1 MVKYRSS
8 RFHNAKNGRR
18 LAKLMAIAV
27 SLNRNPIRTKTIN
40 GITYE
45 LDLREVIDSSLYFTS
60 TYEVKIDQLFEKYV
74 KPGSTV
80 IDIGANIGLHTL
92 RSALLTGDKGKVI
105 AIEPSTWAINKLQ
118 RNLALNPNLTEI
130 IDIRQHALGETVVR
144 SVSLGF
150 QSSYRLT
157 GKNEITPEI
166 VDVLTLDLV
175 LEQTKLSR
183 TDFIKIDVDGHELQ
197 ILRGAKGILS
207 GTKPALIV
215 EFTPSYSVND
225 LNELTEIEDYLQSL
239 GYSSYTDDELI
250 VPSVTQHLKLL
261 PVGHSAMILIV
272 AN

>member
-1 MVKYRSS
+1 M
-8 RFHNAKNGRR
+8 
-18 LAKLMAIAV
+18 
-27 SLNRNPIRTKTIN
+27 
-40 GITYE
+40 
-45 LDLREVIDSSLYFTS
+45 
-60 TYEVKIDQLFEKYV
+60 
-74 KPGSTV
+74 
-80 IDIGANIGLHTL
+80 
-92 RSALLTGDKGKVI
+92 
-105 AIEPSTWAINKLQ
+105 
-118 RNLALNPNLTEI
+118 TEI

-215 EFTPSYSVND
+215 EFTPSYSVNY
-225 LNELTEIEDYLQSL
+225 LNELTEVEDYLQSL

-250 VPSVTQHLKLL
+250 VPSLTQHLKLL